1 MTAQKL
7 DNEFKK
13 YYSLLNSSQKEII
26 INLLKAFVHPK
37 EFDEPVNIEE
47 YNIEIDEAMEEIKR
61 GESYSH
67 EEVVKISKKW

>member
-1 MTAQKL
+1 MTAQTL

-37 EFDEPVNIEE
+37 EFDEPVNIEQ